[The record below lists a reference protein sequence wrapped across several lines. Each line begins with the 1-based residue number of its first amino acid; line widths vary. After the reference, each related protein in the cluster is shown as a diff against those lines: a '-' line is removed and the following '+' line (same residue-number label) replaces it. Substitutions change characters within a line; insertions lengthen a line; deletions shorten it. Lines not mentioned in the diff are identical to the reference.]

1 MNETEFNLLDEP
13 WIRVM
18 DDNCQIKEVSLTDA
32 LLNAHKYKALKGEM
46 PTQDIVVLR
55 LMLAIVHT
63 VFSRV
68 DADGNEAEL
77 EEEDDAVDRWES
89 LWNNRK
95 IPEKPVREYLEKWHE
110 RFWLFHPERPFGQ
123 MAGLTYGTEY
133 GASKLNGEISESG
146 NKTRIFS
153 AYSGEQKS
161 HLTYA
166 QAARWLLYVNSF
178 DDTSAKPT
186 KEGKAI
192 AGGKL
197 PSPGA
202 GWLGKLGIVYLNGK
216 NLFETLMLN
225 LVLINNDNVES
236 EEHPLWERDVPPTS
250 ERREI
255 PYPTNLAEL
264 YTLQSRRMLLKREEN
279 YVIGYYLIGGDFF
292 AKENAFVEPMTV
304 WRTPSK
310 ASDPYNP
317 KRHDSAK
324 QMWREFSVLYDNA
337 DNNHVAGII
346 KWFKFISSKV
356 KLPIMNTAIVS
367 VQYGDKDF
375 FVQNVFGDS
384 LEMNAQILS
393 EVGRGYREEIKFEI
407 SRCEELA
414 DKISRLAGNLYLASG
429 GTTGSKTAPD
439 KTYRSTKT
447 NAKSQLYYRLDIPFR
462 SWLSS
467 LDPENDDKQEK
478 FEQWQDI
485 AKRITLDLGS
495 ELVAAAGDTAMVGHK
510 IDKTIYSA
518 PKVYNSF
525 LRDVSK
531 IYKEI

>member
-46 PTQDIVVLR
+46 PTQDIVILR

-166 QAARWLLYVNSF
+166 QAARWLLTLISF
-178 DDTSAKPT
+178 DDSAIKPS
-186 KEGKAI
+186 KEGKEK

-197 PSPGA
+197 PPSGV
-202 GWLGKLGIVYLNGK
+202 GWLGKLGLVYLSGSNF
-216 NLFETLMLN
+216 FETIMLN
-225 LVLINNDNVES
+225 FVLINNDNIECD
-236 EEHPLWERDVPPTS
+236 EQPMWEMEDPVKE
-250 ERREI
+250 ERRKI
-255 PYPTNLAEL
+255 PYPTNLAQL
-264 YTLQSRRMLLKREEN
+264 YTLQSRHILLNRCGDK
-279 YVIGYYLIGGDFF
+279 IMGYIAISGDSFTD
-292 AKENAFVEPMTV
+292 KNAFIEPMTT
-304 WRTPSK
+304 WKINKTDYFPKKHS
-310 ASDPYNP
+310 ASE
-317 KRHDSAK
+317 
-324 QMWREFSVLYDNA
+324 QMWREFSNIYN
-337 DNNHVAGII
+337 NSNGNHVPGVI
-346 KWFKFISSKV
+346 KWFKFISTKV
-356 KLPIMNTAIVS
+356 KLPMMRTTVLS
-367 VQYGDKDF
+367 VDYDKNNCSI
-375 FVQNVFGDS
+375 QNVFGDF

-414 DKISRLAGNLYLASG
+414 KKIGNLAWNIYLASG
-429 GTTGSKTAPD
+429 GNKNSKPKDIGSILDT
-439 KTYRSTKT
+439 
-447 NAKSQLYYRLDIPFR
+447 KSQLYYRLDIPFR

-485 AKRITLDLGS
+485 AKRITLDLGR
-495 ELVAAAGDTAMVGHK
+495 ELVAAVDDTAMVGHM
-510 IDKTIYSA
+510 IDETIYSA
-518 PKVYNSF
+518 PKAYNSF